1 VKVRIGYGLGTQ
13 GFATDARFLEVVDG
27 LERLGFDSL
36 WLAERATG
44 SVPDPI
50 VALAVAAGRTRRLK
64 LGTSVLVV
72 PGRNPVLLAKALAS
86 LDRLSAGRL
95 LLATGLGIA
104 EPLEQQA
111 FGVAREQ
118 RAAWFDEAL
127 PLIRRLWT
135 EDRVD
140 HEGPRFRLRGMRLE
154 VKPVQ
159 GPLEVWLGGRA
170 PSELRR
176 TGRLGEGW
184 LASFCTPD
192 EAAQGKTVVE
202 HAALQA
208 ERQIDPEHFGVIIRY
223 ARETIPVS
231 LASRRRGVDLTAII
245 PLGLEAL
252 CRRIEE
258 FIQVGFSKFV
268 LVPAEEPNDWTSELE
283 DLARAV
289 LANFQ
294 TVDARTG

>member
-1 VKVRIGYGLGTQ
+1 MKIRIGYGLGTQ
-13 GFATDARFLEVVDG
+13 GFAADALRFAQVVDG

-50 VALAVAAGRTRRLK
+50 VALAIAAGRTQRLK
-64 LGTSVLVV
+64 LGTSVLVL

-86 LDRLSAGRL
+86 LDRLSDGCL
-95 LLATGLGIA
+95 LLGFGLGIA

-111 FGVAREQ
+111 FGVARED

-127 PLIRRLWT
+127 PLMRRLWT
-135 EDRVD
+135 EPSVD
-140 HEGPRFRLRGMRLE
+140 HAGPRFRFEGLGLAL
-154 VKPVQ
+154 KPVQ
-159 GPLEVWLGGRA
+159 QPLEVWLGGRA

-184 LASFCTPD
+184 LASFTTPS
-192 EAAQGKTVVE
+192 EAAQGKGIVE
-202 HAALQA
+202 EAAA
-208 ERQIDPEHFGVIIRY
+208 RADREIDPEHFGVIIRY
-223 ARETIPVS
+223 ARRELPAN
-231 LASRRRGVDLTAII
+231 LATRRPGVDVAAIV
-245 PLGLEAL
+245 PLGLDAV

-268 LVPAEEPNDWTSELE
+268 LVPAEVPLDWPTELE
-283 DLARAV
+283 EVADAV
-289 LANFQ
+289 L
-294 TVDARTG
+294 RLSS